1 MSTRHRLEQL
11 LENPRVWKAGQG
23 GLRRRVVST
32 GFATLDAALHGGW
45 PVGRLIELLVEPHG
59 IGELGLLLPALV
71 GQPGADKHGPGKWIV
86 LIAPPY
92 IPYAPAFA
100 ARGLKMSRLLVV
112 RCRQQAEVLWAA
124 EQALHSNTCS
134 AVLAWSD
141 GADERSLRRLQLAAE
156 AGGACLLVLFR
167 SLRLRRRRSPAA
179 LRIQLRPAADGT
191 LELDVFKNHGGR
203 PRVVA
208 VRVGRRTRD
217 G

>member
-1 MSTRHRLEQL
+1 MW
-11 LENPRVWKAGQG
+11 VA
-23 GLRRRVVST
+23 
-32 GFATLDAALHGGW
+32 
-45 PVGRLIELLVEPHG
+45 
-59 IGELGLLLPALV
+59 
-71 GQPGADKHGPGKWIV
+71 

-100 ARGLKMSRLLVV
+100 AGGLNMSRLLVV
-112 RCRQQAEVLWAA
+112 RCRQQTDVLWAV
-124 EQALHSNTCS
+124 EQALRSNTCS

-156 AGGACLLVLFR
+156 AGGVCLFVLFR
-167 SLRLRRRRSPAA
+167 SPRLRCRRSPAA
-179 LRIQLRPAADGT
+179 LRIQLRPAADST